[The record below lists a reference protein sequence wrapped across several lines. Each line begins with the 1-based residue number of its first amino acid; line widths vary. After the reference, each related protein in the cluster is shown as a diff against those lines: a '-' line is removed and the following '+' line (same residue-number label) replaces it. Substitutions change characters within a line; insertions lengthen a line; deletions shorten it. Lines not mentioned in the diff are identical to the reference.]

1 MRSTLSSTSR
11 AWGSSST
18 TSTRTPVRSGAQPP
32 LALERAFGGRGGALA
47 LLDLEAHAEIAG
59 ERASGGAWRA
69 ALEHPAIGAV
79 VAAHAVFDL
88 VGRAG
93 VVGAQACV
101 EPAREILRVHDA
113 RPTVPVRVLRAVA

>member
-1 MRSTLSSTSR
+1 GMARLLGR
-11 AWGSSST
+11 
-18 TSTRTPVRSGAQPP
+18 RAQPP

-59 ERASGGAWRA
+59 ERALGGAWRA

-93 VVGAQACV
+93 VVGAQARV

-113 RPTVPVRVLRAVA
+113 RPTVPVRVLRAVAGEREPGAICEFARHVG